1 MSILTCACY
10 GRADILP
17 GGNAVPVLVE
27 ETLLGVVKV
36 DFTSAAAKGGAAI
49 PEGTEYVEIS
59 ADAACH
65 WVMQLQDASVAATTA
80 AKFLGAGGVTYRR
93 IRRDRYGNGL
103 YGISA
108 VAAA

>member
-1 MSILTCACY
+1 MSILTCTCY

-17 GGNAVPVLVE
+17 GITVPVPVE
-27 ETLLGVVKV
+27 ETRLGVVKV
-36 DFTSAAAKGGAAI
+36 DFTSGAAKGGAAI
-49 PEGTEYVEIS
+49 PEGTEYVEIY

-65 WVMQLQDASVAATTA
+65 WVMQLQSASAAADTDDAP
-80 AKFLGAGGVTYRR
+80 LGAGGMVYRR
-93 IRRDRYGNGL
+93 FRIARYGNGL